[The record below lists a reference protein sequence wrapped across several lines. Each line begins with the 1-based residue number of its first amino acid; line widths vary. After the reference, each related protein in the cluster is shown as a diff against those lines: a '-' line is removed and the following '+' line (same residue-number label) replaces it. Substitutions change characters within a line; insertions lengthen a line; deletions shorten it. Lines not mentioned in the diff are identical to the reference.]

1 MKELRTLKGSV
12 IKRAGD
18 NVGKEISGKLY
29 FHRQYWEEYIDP
41 GTWER
46 ILSAADTEA
55 FLFDC
60 VMVDLRSGKVR
71 LDEAPDF
78 DTAREPTVGK
88 TLTYMHEGEVKLGAS
103 CGVWHHKWLWVKDD
117 YEGFDVEEAYNWS
130 FQWLQTLTEP
140 AKGGSIKAWE
150 TQLMKFGL
158 PLEHLID
165 EPVKPDLRVVKDH
178 PSPSMNVQTWS
189 SDKIHPYHRN
199 PRDNASAIQ
208 KVAVSL
214 KEYGWQQPIVVD
226 SDGVIIVGHTR
237 YLAALSLAWLEMP
250 VIVADK
256 LTPAQVKAYRIADNK
271 VGEAAEWNDELLRLE
286 ITDLGDMDVTDL
298 TQTGFAEDEIQK
310 LFVVEEPPE
319 KRDDGEYGGA
329 TALSRGSS
337 PLRYYRNE
345 ELLQGAILDYGCG
358 KEEHEFEKYDMIT
371 HPDPEVLLIQYDTVM
386 CNYVLNVQP
395 SDHLIDL
402 ILVNIYH
409 LLKPG
414 GTALI
419 AVVSEAAL
427 SGTAAC
433 GNREHKTPKQW
444 QQILAQFFN
453 VTLLQ
458 GSFTGYCCRR
468 YD

>member
-1 MKELRTLKGSV
+1 MKVLRTLKGSV
-12 IKRAGD
+12 IKRAED
-18 NVGKEISGKLY
+18 NVGKEISGKVY
-29 FHRQYWEEYIDP
+29 FHRLYWEEYLDP

-46 ILSAADTEA
+46 ILSVADTEA

-78 DTAREPTVGK
+78 DTAREPMVGK
-88 TLTYMHEGEVKLGAS
+88 TLTYIAEGEIKLGSSKA
-103 CGVWHHKWLWVKDD
+103 VWHHKWLWVKDD
-117 YEGFDVEEAYNWS
+117 YQGFDVQESFDWS
-130 FQWLQTLTEP
+130 HRWLQTLTEP
-140 AKGGSIKAWE
+140 AKGGSLDAWHK
-150 TQLMKFGL
+150 QLDKFGL
-158 PLEHLID
+158 GE
-165 EPVKPDLRVVKDH
+165 KPQTEKRPPTET
-178 PSPSMNVQTWS
+178 PSALMNVQTWS

-345 ELLQGAILDYGCG
+345 ELLQGAVLDYGCG